1 MGKWIID
8 KIVGEFD
15 YGHNVW
21 VQNLNEL
28 LSCGSKPK
36 CLHRH
41 GHRGKVV
48 AYLEADKLTAASD
61 NMVIDF
67 NDMKIMTKFIDDTL
81 DHKYLIDY
89 NDPANYDT
97 FHHFWDDVL
106 LDFKTNVLELK
117 EEGHWIIKEEYYK
130 NMPQSMID
138 KYSSYVILPFVPTSE
153 NLSKW
158 MYDVMT
164 LKMSSANVKVHKIE
178 WYETPKSR
186 ATYYG
191 V

>member
-8 KIVGEFD
+8 KVVGEFD

-21 VQNLNEL
+21 VQSLDEL

-41 GHRGKVV
+41 GHRGKVI
-48 AYLEADKLTAASD
+48 AYLEADELSSASE

-67 NDMKIMTKFIDDTL
+67 NDMKIMTKFIDNVL
-81 DHKYLIDY
+81 DHKYLIDIL
-89 NDPANYDT
+89 DPANHDT
-97 FHHFWDDVL
+97 FHHFWNKENNTFHED
-106 LDFKTNVLELK
+106 VLELCD
-117 EEGHWIIKEEYYK
+117 EGHWIIKEKLYI
-130 NMPQSMID
+130 NMDQPMID

-164 LKMSSANVKVHKIE
+164 DKMSTTGVKVHKIE

-186 ATYYG
+186 ATYFG
-191 V
+191 D